1 MRLLSFFS
9 TVPLKK
15 SFGKNENCSL
25 NSLLCRL
32 SPNIYETAQMRL
44 NEIGLSDGA
53 VPVKNSSLLALLLVL
68 IKLAIVESVEL
79 LGILA
84 GLEV

>member
-1 MRLLSFFS
+1 MRL
-9 TVPLKK
+9 
-15 SFGKNENCSL
+15 
-25 NSLLCRL
+25 
-32 SPNIYETAQMRL
+32 Y
-44 NEIGLSDGA
+44 EIGLSDGA